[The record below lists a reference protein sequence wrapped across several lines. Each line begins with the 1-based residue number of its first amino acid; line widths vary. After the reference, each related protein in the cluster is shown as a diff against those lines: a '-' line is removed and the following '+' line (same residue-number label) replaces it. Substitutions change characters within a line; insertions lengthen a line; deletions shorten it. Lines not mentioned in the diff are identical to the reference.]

1 METCYLDWAAS
12 APPYEDIARE
22 AVGLALEHYANTSSG
37 HPAGKAAAASLEEAR
52 ALFAGA
58 LGALAEEIVFTSG
71 GSESDAIMLLSA
83 LNRRLPSGKGV
94 NIVLS
99 AVEHSAVY
107 AQAMQLARLGVEP
120 RLAKP
125 GADGI
130 VRPESVAALVDA
142 DTAIVT
148 VMAVNNEIG
157 AIQPLKSIGDAA
169 RAAAA
174 AAGARRPPI
183 FYSDAVQALGKI
195 AFKPAEL
202 GLDAAGFS
210 AHKLGG
216 PRGIGAL
223 WLRRPIEP
231 LACGGGQERGM
242 RAGTHNL
249 AGAWAFAR
257 AAARAVAGLGEARAA
272 AIELERRLIEGLAR
286 IPGATVIPRGRR
298 PGSADYSPF
307 ILSMAFPGLGG
318 ETMERALGDLGVAV
332 STGSACSHG
341 AKERR
346 ILAAMGVPA
355 ADSFAAIR
363 VSTGRSSTAAE
374 IDYFL
379 ERAEELYGRYGP
391 AR

>member
-1 METCYLDWAAS
+1 MNSCYLDWAAS
-12 APPYEDIARE
+12 APPYEDIVRDAADLSLR
-22 AVGLALEHYANTSSG
+22 HYANTSSG
-37 HPAGKAAAASLEEAR
+37 HPAGKAAAAALEEAR
-52 ALFAGA
+52 ALFARA
-58 LGALAEEIVFTSG
+58 LGAAADEIVFTSG
-71 GSESDAIMLLSA
+71 GSESDAIVLLSA
-83 LNRRLPSGKGV
+83 LNRRPAAGKAP

-125 GADGI
+125 GADGL
-130 VRPESVAALVDA
+130 VRPETVAALVDA
-142 DTAIVT
+142 DTATVT
-148 VMAVNNEIG
+148 VMAVNNETG
-157 AIQPLKSIGDAA
+157 AIQPLKAIGDAA

-174 AAGARRPPI
+174 AAGARRPPL

-195 AFKPAEL
+195 AFRPAEL

-216 PRGIGAL
+216 PRGVGAL
-223 WLRRPIEP
+223 WLKRPIEP

-249 AGAWAFAR
+249 AGAWAFAQ
-257 AAARAVAGLGEARAA
+257 AANRAVAGLDEARSAA
-272 AIELERRLIEGLAR
+272 LALERRLMEGLAA
-286 IPGATVIPRGRR
+286 IPGATVVPRGRG
-298 PGSADYSPF
+298 PADADYSPF
-307 ILSMAFPGLGG
+307 IVSMAFPGLGG

-346 ILAAMGVPA
+346 VLSAMGVPA
-355 ADSFAAIR
+355 AESFAAIR
-363 VSTGRSSTAAE
+363 VSTGRSTSAAE

-379 ERAEELYGRYGP
+379 GRAAELYGRFGP

>member
-1 METCYLDWAAS
+1 MNTCYLDWAAS
-12 APPYEDIARE
+12 APPYEDIARD
-22 AVGLALEHYANTSSG
+22 AVDLALEHYANTSSG
-37 HPAGKAAAASLEEAR
+37 HAAGKAAAAALEEAR

-58 LGALAEEIVFTSG
+58 LGAAAGEIVFTSG
-71 GSESDAIMLLSA
+71 GSESDAIVLLSA
-83 LNRRLPSGKGV
+83 LNRRQPPGKPV

-99 AVEHSAVY
+99 AVEHSAVH

-130 VRPESVAALVDA
+130 VRPECVAALVDA
-142 DTAIVT
+142 DTAMVT

-157 AIQPLKSIGDAA
+157 AIQPLRAIGEAA

-174 AAGARRPPI
+174 AAGARKPPL
-183 FYSDAVQALGKI
+183 FYSDAVQALGKV
-195 AFKPAEL
+195 AFKPGEL

-216 PRGIGAL
+216 PRGVGVL

-231 LACGGGQERGM
+231 LACGGGQERGI

-257 AAARAVAGLGEARAA
+257 AAVRAVSGLDEARAA
-272 AIELERRLIEGLAR
+272 AIELELRLMDGLAR
-286 IPGATVIPRGRR
+286 IPGAAVIPRGRR

-307 ILSMAFPGLGG
+307 IVSMTFPGLGG

-346 ILAAMGVPA
+346 ILAAMGVPT

-363 VSTGRSSTAAE
+363 VSTGRSTTAAD

-379 ERAEELYGRYGP
+379 ERAAELYGRYGP